1 MVIGREMNKQEPTAG
16 FRNAGW
22 TMGQLPD
29 GASVSVHPL
38 RTADNAAVNGFLY
51 TAGPSKVVA
60 CIMHPREFLASHYLV
75 PELLQAGYSVFTQTS
90 RSVGSD
96 LRLEHEIALLDVA
109 AGLTFLKNCGFEKI
123 ILIGNSGGASLYTF
137 YNQQS
142 LCAPEKR
149 HQKTPGGRSTGL
161 TKLEMPQA
169 DGIILVSPHPGQGI
183 VLMNCIDPSVLDEAD
198 PLSIDPALD
207 FLDPANGYRP
217 APERTRYS
225 APFAESFRAAQRE
238 RVARLD
244 AKAKDAIAERLSAR
258 ARAKDGGSRADR
270 ILGAHTSAMT
280 IWRTDADLRCWD
292 LSIDPSDRPLGS
304 IWSNDPFATN
314 FGVVGFAR
322 FCTPESWLSTWS
334 GLTSRAN
341 MFDTARS
348 IEQPLLLCEYSG
360 DQVVFPADVER
371 IFEAIPATDRTRL
384 RFRGDHHG
392 QPLAE
397 GEQPGRA
404 AVGRAIREWL
414 PDQFPRA

>member
-1 MVIGREMNKQEPTAG
+1 MKKQEPTAG

-22 TMGQLPD
+22 TMGQLPENT
-29 GASVSVHPL
+29 AISVHPL

-51 TAGPSKVVA
+51 TAGPSKVAA

-109 AGLTFLKNCGFEKI
+109 AGLTFLKNSGFEKI

-142 LCAPEKR
+142 LLDPANR
-149 HQKTPGGRSTGL
+149 HQKTPGGRPTGL
-161 TKLEMPQA
+161 SKLEMPQA
-169 DGIILVSPHPGQGI
+169 DGIILVSPHPGQGV
-183 VLMNCIDPSVLDEAD
+183 VLMNCIDPSVVDEAD
-198 PLSIDPALD
+198 PLFINPALD
-207 FLDPANGYRP
+207 FLDPTNGYRP
-217 APERTRYS
+217 APDTSSYS
-225 APFAESFRAAQRE
+225 ATFIESFRVAQRE

-244 AKAKDAIAERLSAR
+244 AKANDMIARRLSAR
-258 ARAKDGGSRADR
+258 ARAKSDGRRSDR

-292 LSIDPSDRPLGS
+292 LSIDPSDRLLGS
-304 IWSNDPFATN
+304 IWSNDAYATN

-322 FCTPESWLSTWS
+322 FCTPEAWLSTWS
-334 GLTSRAN
+334 GLSSRAN
-341 MFDTARS
+341 VFDTARS
-348 IEQPLLLCEYSG
+348 IEQPLLLFEYSG
-360 DQVVFPADVER
+360 DQIVFPADVER
-371 IFEAIPATDRTRL
+371 IYNAIPSSDRRRL

-397 GEQPGRA
+397 GETPGRQN
-404 AVGRAIREWL
+404 VGRAIRDWL
-414 PDQFPRA
+414 PERFPRM